1 MSKDIFD
8 VFKVKVKPFTQISAS
23 EFKATN
29 IMNKHT
35 LYNGLTW
42 KLQIESKDISR
53 YAIFIGLYWIVYV
66 FSAS

>member
-35 LYNGLTW
+35 LYNGLT
-42 KLQIESKDISR
+42 
-53 YAIFIGLYWIVYV
+53 
-66 FSAS
+66 